1 MWKLSLNINELLKH
15 IKDRFSEHYKSSL
28 RILFIFFSL
37 CISITESLF
46 VKTKKTPKHL
56 FSILSLKP
64 IIKFLL
70 LLITICAFNNVNA
83 TELYWIGNSG
93 NWSDGTHWS
102 LTSGGSPSNSIP
114 TLNDNI
120 FFDANS
126 FSGGGQT
133 VNVNQEAYC
142 KSMDWTGAR
151 SSSTLSGSSKLNI
164 YGSLT
169 LNSSMNITY
178 TGSIYFKS
186 NEPGN
191 TIQTFGKT
199 LSSHITFDGLGGEWI
214 LQDNLNLSSSANIYL
229 LAGALNTNNVTVNAN
244 TFGSDVSGIRSLT
257 LGSSTINISVAI
269 GWAWYISGSNFGLD
283 AGTSTINLTG
293 ENAFFWGGN
302 LTYYNVTF
310 TGKGLVQ
317 ANNTFN
323 NLTLGTSKETTISD
337 IQTINGIFTCDG
349 TCSVPAILSGGTL
362 SKTSGNVTINYVR
375 LQNVTATGGATFTAN
390 NVTDLGGNSGWNLIP
405 PSSQNLYWI
414 GNGGNWTDSNHWSLT
429 SGGTS
434 SACIP
439 SPYDNVYFDA
449 NSFSSG
455 SAVNVNQE
463 AYCKSM
469 DWTGARS
476 SSTLSGSSKLNIYG
490 SLTLN
495 SSMNITYTGSIYFKS
510 NEPGNTIQ
518 TFGKTLSS
526 HITFDGLGGE
536 WILQDNLNLSSSAN
550 IYLLAG
556 ALNTN
561 NVTVNANTFGSD
573 VSGIRSLTLGS
584 STINISVAIGWAW
597 YISGSNFGLD
607 AGTSTIN
614 LTGENA
620 FFWGG
625 NLTYYNVTF
634 TGKGLVQ
641 ANNTF
646 NNLTLGT
653 SKETTISDIQTINGT
668 FTCDGTSGD
677 YASVTGGTI
686 SKSSGI
692 VIVNYVNLKNSTAT
706 GGASFFAVNSQDLGG
721 NTGWIFQS
729 SSEFIIVTSPNG
741 GENWQVGTQQNI
753 TWTSN
758 GVTNVKIEYTTDNGA
773 AWIPIIESTSAS
785 SGSYNWTI
793 PNTPSTNCKVRISNV
808 DNSTTNDVSDNA
820 FTISSATPASIT
832 VTYPNGGE
840 SWRSGSTQNITWTS
854 SGVTNVKIEYTTD
867 NSTSWST
874 IIESTSASLGSY
886 TWTIPNTLSTQCKVK
901 IIDVS
906 NSSLYDESNSVFTI
920 LVSAPVLTVTP
931 SERNVSNV
939 SGTTTFSVSNTGT
952 GTMEWTAESDAAWAV
967 ITSGSGGTDDGT
979 ISIDYTVNQSSSSR
993 SAAIT
998 ITSTGI
1004 VGSPM
1009 AVTINQSGGVTQPTT
1024 LTLNYTE
1031 NYPSYSNSS
1040 DYKST
1045 DYRLIGIPGNSTK
1058 KINEFITGTQ
1068 GEDWEVY
1075 WDNGNPEDYYVK
1087 FDNSDNFL
1095 CAPGRAFWLIN
1106 TGNWTLNNVS
1116 VSSSPLDAQN
1126 LTTISISSN
1135 KFNLITNPFLVN
1147 VAWSDIVAYNQGL
1160 TKQPTYWTGNVLGL
1174 ADTIKPFIGYLLD
1187 NTNSSLTEIKIPYLP
1202 SGLGKR
1208 GTNVN
1213 SWMINIE
1220 FKSGKYIDKT
1230 TVLGISPEANQT
1242 VDKFDMIKPRI
1253 MGEIPHLYF
1262 NRPDWD
1268 GEHNEWGGDIRNNI
1282 MGVESWD
1289 FIANIKNKIES
1300 NIKFN
1305 NIQLVPDE
1313 FEVYLVDESTARVQD
1328 MRDNPSYSF
1337 IPKINKARMYV
1348 IIGEKKLVQKEIEK
1362 YIPTKFELLNNYP
1375 NPFNPAT
1382 TIAVIIPDKSNI
1394 KLDVYNILG
1403 QRVATLYNGE
1413 LEQGIHYFEWNSSSD
1428 GELLSSGVY
1437 IYRLQA
1443 ENRIN
1448 ISRKMVLLK

>member
-244 TFGSDVSGIRSLT
+244 TFR
-257 LGSSTINISVAI
+257 
-269 GWAWYISGSNFGLD
+269 
-283 AGTSTINLTG
+283 
-293 ENAFFWGGN
+293 
-302 LTYYNVTF
+302 
-310 TGKGLVQ
+310 
-317 ANNTFN
+317 
-323 NLTLGTSKETTISD
+323 
-337 IQTINGIFTCDG
+337 
-349 TCSVPAILSGGTL
+349 
-362 SKTSGNVTINYVR
+362 
-375 LQNVTATGGATFTAN
+375 
-390 NVTDLGGNSGWNLIP
+390 
-405 PSSQNLYWI
+405 
-414 GNGGNWTDSNHWSLT
+414 
-429 SGGTS
+429 
-434 SACIP
+434 
-439 SPYDNVYFDA
+439 
-449 NSFSSG
+449 
-455 SAVNVNQE
+455 
-463 AYCKSM
+463 
-469 DWTGARS
+469 
-476 SSTLSGSSKLNIYG
+476 
-490 SLTLN
+490 
-495 SSMNITYTGSIYFKS
+495 
-510 NEPGNTIQ
+510 
-518 TFGKTLSS
+518 
-526 HITFDGLGGE
+526 
-536 WILQDNLNLSSSAN
+536 
-550 IYLLAG
+550 
-556 ALNTN
+556 
-561 NVTVNANTFGSD
+561 SD